1 MHVHVGKER
10 NAEKAQVR
18 KERFRENLRKFK
30 TRDKDHLYFMIRI

>member
-18 KERFRENLRKFK
+18 KERFRENPEEIQ
-30 TRDKDHLYFMIRI
+30 D